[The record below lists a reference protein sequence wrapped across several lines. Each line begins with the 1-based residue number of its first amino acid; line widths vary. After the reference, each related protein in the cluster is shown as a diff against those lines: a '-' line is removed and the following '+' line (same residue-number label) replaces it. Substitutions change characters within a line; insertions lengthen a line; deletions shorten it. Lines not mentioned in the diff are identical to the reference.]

1 MKEVKRKLLVAV
13 LLTAVILATPF
24 IGTVMA
30 EPTKGQKVP
39 ATAMAIPWDSEDPEY
54 WLTNGGIGQARG
66 GEETYL
72 LILNIG
78 GTPLPSELVTL
89 VFDEMINFKTDKFVR
104 HYTTLDS
111 GLDNGFAGNIQLK
124 IYNYYSGIDVHYDI
138 HCVLQGFGDFEGQTL
153 MLSYEGAMPL
163 VWTGYCLKG

>member
-1 MKEVKRKLLVAV
+1 LNRKLLVVIAV
-13 LLTAVILATPF
+13 TFMAVAMLTTPVI
-24 IGTVMA
+24 A
-30 EPTKGQKVP
+30 EPTNGQKVP
-39 ATAMAIPWDSEDPEY
+39 ATATAIPLGSEDPEY
-54 WLTNGGIGQARG
+54 WLTNGDIGQARG

-89 VFDEMINFKTDKFVR
+89 VFDEMINFKTDMFVR

-138 HCVLQGFGDFEGQTL
+138 HCVLQGFGVFEGQTL
-153 MLSYEGAMPL
+153 MLSYEGSLPL
-163 VWTGYCLKG
+163 TWTGYCLKG